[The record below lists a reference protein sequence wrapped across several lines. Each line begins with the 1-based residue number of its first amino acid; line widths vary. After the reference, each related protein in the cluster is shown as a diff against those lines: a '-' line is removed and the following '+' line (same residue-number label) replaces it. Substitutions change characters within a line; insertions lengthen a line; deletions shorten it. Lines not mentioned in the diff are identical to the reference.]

1 MRRVSLLTA
10 LAGCVGM
17 SCLPVLAQWRCSRG
31 NLPQGASDSCVR
43 PRLASGLD
51 FAMLSLHGGKRR
63 TDGVGDV
70 AAVSLEWHC
79 NCAID
84 IYIYTC
90 IYISICIHMC
100 VNLFGP
106 HRLPIYVYI
115 CQLRYSKWMFG
126 CCHFSIVYIG
136 VRFQM
141 QVLSV

>member
-63 TDGVGDV
+63 TDGQGEI
-70 AAVSLEWHC
+70 AGVSLEWHC
-79 NCAID
+79 NCV
-84 IYIYTC
+84 IYIY
-90 IYISICIHMC
+90 IYIHVFIY
-100 VNLFGP
+100 
-106 HRLPIYVYI
+106 RYVYI
-115 CQLRYSKWMFG
+115 C
-126 CCHFSIVYIG
+126 V
-136 VRFQM
+136 
-141 QVLSV
+141 